1 MAIGIADLDAS
12 GVIRVT
18 GSDAAFTRIPGAKRK
33 GDAWIM
39 PATLDTCTELQKL
52 RVPFTEALSAFG
64 NRQWKIQKY
73 IEHVKLQ
80 TEKVE
85 PLQPI
90 PIKTP
95 YSLYQH
101 QVKAFN
107 IALALFGRGA
117 RKEAKT

>member
-1 MAIGIADLDAS
+1 MAVADLNAETGKIEVRGS
-12 GVIRVT
+12 GVYT
-18 GSDAAFTRIPGAKRK
+18 GIPGSKRRAD
-33 GDAWIM
+33 GTWEM
-39 PATLDTCTELQKL
+39 PATLDTCTALKNL
-52 RVPFTEALSAFG
+52 KVDFSDALSVFG
-64 NRQWKIQKY
+64 NKQWKIQKY

-90 PIKTP
+90 PIKAP

-101 QVKAFN
+101 QVKAYN

-117 RKEAKT
+117 RKAVKP